1 MKPGAT
7 GRAGSPPARGSTGRT
22 ALALAIAAFLAYAV
36 SGGGRVVGS
45 DEVTML
51 ELSRAMLRGSIV
63 VPEGST
69 LRGPDGRLY
78 TKNTAGQAVL
88 ALPLVALSEA
98 GAGALGLEPARR
110 TLAVRF
116 GASFFDALVTALLLG
131 VFYRGARALGAGAG
145 AALAGAVLLGFTTPT
160 WIYAKSFMAE
170 PLQALGL
177 LLTLVAASL
186 APAAGRGGRG
196 RLALLAGLGALIA
209 VSAKLTMLPLALACL
224 VPMVGAPLE
233 AWAGPA
239 LGLALA
245 LAGHAAYGWARF
257 GTPFETGYGAQ
268 ASPAAFTTPALVGLY
283 GLLLS
288 SGKGVAWFAPA
299 AWLAPRG
306 WWAATRRTTALRAG
320 VPGRSRARWGG
331 LAPAGRAAWGAL
343 LLWVVGLAMYCRFQ
357 HWAGDGSFGPRYLV
371 PLLPPA
377 FLLVAFA
384 LHRASRALRRAALV
398 LGLLGLLV
406 TLGGV
411 AIYFGAQMRE
421 AGDYPYTLPLED
433 PRFMSDSHF
442 NPRFSPIAGHWGM
455 LLRNADEHLHGVV
468 PRIAGTVAPGTRLGL
483 SATDQSALLHGLD
496 FWWLYA
502 LYAGT
507 PARPLAAVLALLLAL
522 TAAAL
527 AWAWSAWRAEARGG

>member
-1 MKPGAT
+1 VRPV
-7 GRAGSPPARGSTGRT
+7 PAVRRGSAGRT
-22 ALALAIAAFLAYAV
+22 ALALAVAAFLAYALT
-36 SGGGRVVGS
+36 GGGRVVGS

-51 ELSRAMLRGSIV
+51 ELSRALLRGGIV
-63 VPEGST
+63 VPEGAT
-69 LRGPDGRLY
+69 VRGPDGRLY

-88 ALPLVALSEA
+88 ALPLVALSET
-98 GAGALGLEPARR
+98 GAAALGLDPAKRV
-110 TLAVRF
+110 LAVRF
-116 GASFFDALVTALLLG
+116 GASFFNALVTALLLG
-131 VFYRGARALGAGAG
+131 VFYAGARALGAGGG
-145 AALAGAVLLGFTTPT
+145 AALAGAALLGFTTPT

-177 LLTLVAASL
+177 LLVLL
-186 APAAGRGGRG
+186 PAALLPAAAPRARG
-196 RLALLAGLGALIA
+196 RLGLVAGLGVLIA

-224 VPMVGAPLE
+224 VPLIGAPLE

-268 ASPAAFTTPALVGLY
+268 ASPAAFSTPALVGLY
-283 GLLLS
+283 GLLIS

-299 AWLAPRG
+299 VWLAPAG
-306 WWAATRRTTALRAG
+306 WRTATRRAG
-320 VPGRSRARWGG
+320 RNRARWSE
-331 LAPAGRAAWGAL
+331 LTPAGRAAWGTLAL
-343 LLWVVGLAMYCRFQ
+343 WAVGLAMYCRFQ

-377 FLLVAFA
+377 LLLVAFA
-384 LHRASRALRRAALV
+384 LHRASRALRRAALA
-398 LGLLGLLV
+398 LGILGLLV

-411 AIYFGAQMRE
+411 GVYFGAQMRE

-442 NPRFSPIAGHWGM
+442 NPCYSPIAGHWAM
-455 LLRNADEHLHGVV
+455 LARNLGEHLQGAM
-468 PRIAGTVAPGTRLGL
+468 PRISGTVAPGSRLGL
-483 SATDQSALLHGLD
+483 SPVDQAALLRGLD

-507 PARPLAAVLALLLAL
+507 PARPVLAAVLLLAAL
-522 TAAAL
+522 TGLAL
-527 AWAWSAWRAEARGG
+527 AWLLATWRAEGRAG